1 MPFKQVLT
9 YDYMI
14 RFGQTASGKT
24 IEVPDVAVAML
35 VVFIIVSIFAMSVK
49 DKS

>member
-9 YDYMI
+9 HDYMI
-14 RFGQTASGKT
+14 KFGQTASGKT
-24 IEVPDVAVAML
+24 IEVPDVAVVML
-35 VVFIIVSIFAMSVK
+35 VVFIIISIFAMSVK